1 MLAAKHERW
10 AQLDDVAVDSL
21 AAGEHAFVA
30 QPIDQ
35 LAGLL
40 RSRRAAV
47 AVDDQLDTERKTG
60 PAHDADDVVFGRKRL
75 QTCLEV
81 SPDGRCVGEQILVLQ
96 DVEYGKACGARDVIA
111 AEGGTGLGEC

>member
-1 MLAAKHERW
+1 MLAAKQERW

-47 AVDDQLDTERKTG
+47 AVDDQLDTERKTS
-60 PAHDADDVVFGRKRL
+60 PAHDADDAVFGLKRL
-75 QTCLEV
+75 QTCLLPAGFPIV
-81 SPDGRCVGEQILVLQ
+81 MIS
-96 DVEYGKACGARDVIA
+96 
-111 AEGGTGLGEC
+111 GTTS